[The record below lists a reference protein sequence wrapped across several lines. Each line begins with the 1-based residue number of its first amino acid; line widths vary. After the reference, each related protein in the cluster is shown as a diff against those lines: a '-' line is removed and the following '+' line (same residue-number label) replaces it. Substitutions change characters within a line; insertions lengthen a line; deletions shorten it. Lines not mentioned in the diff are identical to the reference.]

1 MGDDTVRAEVY
12 RPMIRALD
20 GLIRAA
26 QWLNVPIGRLDQDT
40 IIEAAKRSTGLEDM
54 GDPSFLKPMEKLLAN
69 ARRAPFTSLG
79 QAFTQMSCQR
89 AVSNRLRIEQYL
101 KAHKEVLSQTIRR
114 PIFIL
119 GFPRTGTTL
128 LQNLIA
134 QAPNRRALEF
144 WELTMPVPVHE
155 DPAKDRAKR
164 IRKAD
169 QILRAAYLI
178 APEQQAMHEVRSTT
192 AEECW
197 PLFINTFSVLNVDL
211 QSGMT
216 DYGEWLLN
224 HDMTGPYREYE
235 RQLKLLQ
242 HLVPEQDLLLKC
254 PEHLWFLDALLEVF
268 PDACIVWTHR
278 DPFRSVASYCSLISI
293 AWRSLYGRFDPHD
306 VGTHIEDRFLRG
318 VERAMKA
325 RDAYGDESR
334 FFDVEFSDLV
344 HNPIDVVHKI
354 NDHFQLGFDDS
365 MDASMEAWLQNK
377 RSDKRGSHKYS
388 AERYGLS
395 PERVNGKFQDYID
408 RFNIQ
413 LGPVKG

>member
-1 MGDDTVRAEVY
+1 
-12 RPMIRALD
+12 MIRALD
-20 GLIRAA
+20 GLIGAA
-26 QWLNVPIGRLDQDT
+26 QWLNVPIGKLDQDT
-40 IIEAAKRSTGLEDM
+40 IIEAAQRSTGLEDL
-54 GDPSFLKPMEKLLAN
+54 GDPSFLEPMAKLLAN
-69 ARRAPFTSLG
+69 ARKAPFTSLG

-101 KAHKEVLSQTIRR
+101 KTHPEVLGQTIRR
-114 PIFIL
+114 PVFIL

-144 WELTMPVPVHE
+144 WELTMPVPVH
-155 DPAKDRAKR
+155 DDKAQDRAKR

-169 QILRAAYLI
+169 QILRAAYFI
-178 APEQQAMHEVRSTT
+178 APEQQAVHEVRSTT

-224 HDMTGPYREYE
+224 HDMTGPYREYA

-242 HLVPEQDLLLKC
+242 HMDSEQDLLLKC

-344 HNPIDVVHKI
+344 QNPIDVVHKI
-354 NDHFQLGFDDS
+354 NDHFQLGFDNS

-408 RFNIQ
+408 RFKIQ
-413 LGPVKG
+413 LGPVKD